1 MIHIV
6 SKANDNQLKALILV
20 CWGSTIIAETNKGQG
35 IGGPIHYCK
44 IIDFSV
50 LYFFT
55 GYPESSGLYYRE
67 LFLMSEKKIK
77 EQHKFYFKDCVD

>member
-55 GYPESSGLYYRE
+55 GYPESSGMYYRI
-67 LFLMSEKKIK
+67 SWKPCVG
-77 EQHKFYFKDCVD
+77 FYNGLSYPV